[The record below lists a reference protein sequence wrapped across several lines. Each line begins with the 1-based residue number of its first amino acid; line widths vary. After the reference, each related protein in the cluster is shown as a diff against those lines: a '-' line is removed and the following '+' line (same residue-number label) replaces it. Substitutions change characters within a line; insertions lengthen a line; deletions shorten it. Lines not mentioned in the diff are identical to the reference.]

1 MTENEEKNL
10 LQMKKITKK
19 FPGVLALDKVDFELN
34 TGQIH
39 ALVGENG
46 AGKST
51 LMKILSGVHRQDG
64 GEIILDGKEVNFS
77 SPIQAIDEGISVI
90 YQELNLIE
98 DLTVAE
104 NIYVGKEGTS
114 WWNLNKR
121 KLVENAT
128 KLLESLNF
136 PIKAKSAVRKLNV
149 SEKQLVEIA
158 RAMAT
163 NARIIVMDEPTA
175 TITQHETELLFKL
188 MRELRE
194 KGIAIVFISHR
205 LEEVFEI
212 ADSVTVLRDGKY
224 ISSGDLKEYSEE
236 RLVSDMVG
244 RRIDDMFPKE
254 NKPVDEIAFKVEG
267 LNIENLVS
275 NVGFE
280 VKKGE
285 IFGIAGL
292 VGSGKSEIALGIYG
306 GLKAS
311 AKNAELFGEKFPIP
325 CKPDT
330 ALSRGILL
338 IPEDRKNQGLVI
350 GLNILQNIILPNT
363 EFASKFIHINWKK
376 GQKIAGEM
384 INKLAI
390 KTPSQKQRVA
400 NLSGGNQQKVVIA
413 KGLVRTPKLVIFVE
427 PTRGIDVGAKVE
439 VYRLI
444 NELANRGVGIIIISS
459 ELPEVVSMSDRVL
472 VMHRG
477 VPTEILEGSDI
488 NQERII
494 AAAMGG

>member
-1 MTENEEKNL
+1 MNE
-10 LQMKKITKK
+10 ITKQ
-19 FPGVLALDKVDFELN
+19 FPGVLALDKVSFELN
-34 TGQIH
+34 RGQIH

-64 GEIILDGKEVNFS
+64 GKIILDGIEVNFTT
-77 SPIQAIDEGISVI
+77 PIQAINEGISVI

-104 NIYVGKEGTS
+104 NIYIGKEDTS
-114 WWNLNKR
+114 WWNLNKK
-121 KLVENAT
+121 KLIEKTN

-136 PIKAKSAVRKLNV
+136 PIKAKSLVRKLNV

-188 MRELRE
+188 MRELKE

-205 LEEVFEI
+205 LEEVFDI

-224 ISSGDLKEYSEE
+224 ISSGDLHEYSEE
-236 RLVSDMVG
+236 DLVSDMVG

-254 NKPVDEIAFKVEG
+254 NEPIDEIAFKVKG
-267 LNIENLVS
+267 LKVENLVS
-275 NVGFE
+275 NVNFE

-311 AKNAELFGEKFPIP
+311 ATSAELFGKNFPIP
-325 CKPDT
+325 CRPDT
-330 ALSRGILL
+330 ALSSGILL
-338 IPEDRKNQGLVI
+338 IPEDRKKQGLVI
-350 GLNILQNIILPNT
+350 GLNVLQNIVLPNT
-363 EFASKFIHINWKK
+363 QFVSKFFHINWKK
-376 GQKIAGEM
+376 GQKIAGDM

-390 KTPSQKQRVA
+390 KTPSQKQRVS

-413 KGLVRTPKLVIFVE
+413 KGLVRTPKLIMFVE

-444 NELANRGVGIIIISS
+444 NELANRGVGIIMISS
-459 ELPEVVSMSDRVL
+459 ELPEIVSLSDRVL

-477 VPTEILEGSDI
+477 SQIDILEGSDI
-488 NQERII
+488 NQKRII